1 MHKYARSC
9 QRRRGSHVPPGKQ
22 APSMRGNQNSHRP
35 LICIQP
41 FPEPF
46 LYAIL
51 LFKEGHFHK
60 TVLEKT
66 KSRGVLKHQGREK
79 METEK
84 IAIPYGQECLYLD
97 AQFRSWELLH
107 SSISGKRPEASE
119 EELIERAMCSPIG
132 CARLEQLAEGKKT
145 ATVILSVHTR
155 PVPSRK
161 ILPPI
166 LKALRK
172 GSEEIQITLLVATG
186 CHRGTTAEELRS
198 KLGNEIFEREKIV
211 VHDCDDE
218 ENMVELGKLPSGAV
232 LKVNRYAVETELLV
246 AEGFIEPHFFAGFS
260 GGRKSVLPGVCSRE
274 TIMYNHC
281 APFLDSPEARAG
293 NLENNPIHR
302 DMIAAA
308 QMAHLQYIVNVVI
321 NQRKEVVYAVAGD
334 VEQAHLAGCE
344 ALRKECGVHPS
355 QKGDI
360 VITSN
365 GGAPLDQ
372 NIYQTVKSLSTAE
385 AAAAE
390 GAVLIVCAQCA
401 DGTGGEDFYQAMKNC
416 KSPEELLQ
424 KIRSVPPY
432 ETVPDQWQYQILC
445 RILQKFRVIL
455 VTRTQLREI
464 VQDMK
469 MEYCESLEMA
479 VQSAMD
485 GDDSKHVVVI
495 PDGVSTIII

>member
-1 MHKYARSC
+1 M
-9 QRRRGSHVPPGKQ
+9 
-22 APSMRGNQNSHRP
+22 
-35 LICIQP
+35 
-41 FPEPF
+41 
-46 LYAIL
+46 
-51 LFKEGHFHK
+51 
-60 TVLEKT
+60 
-66 KSRGVLKHQGREK
+66 
-79 METEK
+79 
-84 IAIPYGQECLYLD
+84 
-97 AQFRSWELLH
+97 
-107 SSISGKRPEASE
+107 
-119 EELIERAMCSPIG
+119 
-132 CARLEQLAEGKKT
+132 
-145 ATVILSVHTR
+145 
-155 PVPSRK
+155 
-161 ILPPI
+161 
-166 LKALRK
+166 
-172 GSEEIQITLLVATG
+172 
-186 CHRGTTAEELRS
+186 
-198 KLGNEIFEREKIV
+198 
-211 VHDCDDE
+211 
-218 ENMVELGKLPSGAV
+218 
-232 LKVNRYAVETELLV
+232 
-246 AEGFIEPHFFAGFS
+246 
-260 GGRKSVLPGVCSRE
+260 
-274 TIMYNHC
+274 
-281 APFLDSPEARAG
+281 
-293 NLENNPIHR
+293 
-302 DMIAAA
+302 
-308 QMAHLQYIVNVVI
+308 
-321 NQRKEVVYAVAGD
+321 
-334 VEQAHLAGCE
+334 EQAHLAGCE

-401 DGTGGEDFYQAMKNC
+401 DGTGGGDFYQAMKNC